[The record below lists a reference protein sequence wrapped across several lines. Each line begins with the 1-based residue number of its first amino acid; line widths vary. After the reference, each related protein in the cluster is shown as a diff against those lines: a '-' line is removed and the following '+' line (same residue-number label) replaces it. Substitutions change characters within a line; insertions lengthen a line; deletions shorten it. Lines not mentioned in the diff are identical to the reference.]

1 MTRIARLIIAV
12 ITIWCWCG
20 GVSAYALVSETDP
33 AASLSDDRWE
43 RRDPFFPL
51 IDLTQ
56 EITSESAS
64 VAGEAATTEQE
75 EPYRYRSEGRRDPF
89 RSVLDVDKGSIRTDG
104 PLTPLELFEPNQ
116 LRLVGVMWNSN
127 GYHAMLET
135 PDGMAYTARLGTAIG
150 VNGTVSSVSEENLV
164 VRQFVRDVFGEE
176 KTREVELNLYQ
187 EEAVTLPSASILL
200 ENQSTTQADDQ
211 LLTQPTSADL
221 LE

>member
-1 MTRIARLIIAV
+1 MN
-12 ITIWCWCG
+12 
-20 GVSAYALVSETDP
+20 AYALVSETDP

-43 RRDPFFPL
+43 RRDPFLPL
-51 IDLTQ
+51 IDLTP

-64 VAGEAATTEQE
+64 QE

-104 PLTPLELFEPNQ
+104 PPTPLEQFEPNQ

-176 KTREVELNLYQ
+176 KTQEVELNLYQ
-187 EEAVTLPSASILL
+187 EEEAVTLPSASILL
-200 ENQSTTQADDQ
+200 ENQSTTQADAHEDEENQ
-211 LLTQPTSADL
+211 STTQADAH
-221 LE
+221 EDEDE

>member
-1 MTRIARLIIAV
+1 M
-12 ITIWCWCG
+12 
-20 GVSAYALVSETDP
+20 
-33 AASLSDDRWE
+33 
-43 RRDPFFPL
+43 
-51 IDLTQ
+51 
-56 EITSESAS
+56 TSESAS
-64 VAGEAATTEQE
+64 GVAATTEQE

-89 RSVLDVDKGSIRTDG
+89 RSVLDVEKGSIRTDG

-187 EEAVTLPSASILL
+187 EEEAVTLPSASILL